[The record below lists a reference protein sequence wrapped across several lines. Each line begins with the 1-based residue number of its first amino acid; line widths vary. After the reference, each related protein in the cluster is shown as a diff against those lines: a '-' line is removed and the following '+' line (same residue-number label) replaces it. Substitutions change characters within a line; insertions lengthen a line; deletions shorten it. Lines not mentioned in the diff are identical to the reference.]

1 MLRRLPIRLLSIA
14 DGLFGGINFD
24 FDDILNNFDDV
35 NNDDDD
41 DNNDNDNDNDFDFDF
56 FVVKRRS
63 NLLKILL
70 RRIHRFVDLSL
81 LLKSI

>member
-14 DGLFGGINFD
+14 DGLFGDINFD

-41 DNNDNDNDNDFDFDF
+41 DDDNDNDFDFDF

-70 RRIHRFVDLSL
+70 RRIHRCVDLSL

>member
-14 DGLFGGINFD
+14 DGLFGDINFD

-41 DNNDNDNDNDFDFDF
+41 DDNDNDFDFDF

>member
-41 DNNDNDNDNDFDFDF
+41 DDDNDNDFDSDF

-70 RRIHRFVDLSL
+70 RRIHRCVDLSL